1 MRGRK
6 RIFTPQD
13 DEELRNLVNTFG
25 ESSWTDIAIGMPLGF
40 SSRQCRERWRN
51 YASPSLHNQLWTDED
66 DRKLI
71 DEFARLGPRWVM
83 IAEAFPGRSGN
94 TVRNRYFL
102 LKRKKDRQQKGAEL
116 AQSAYGQGQNHCQSG
131 RADAATGT
139 SWFNPDN
146 FTDLGQESFVSL
158 FFPPT

>member
-1 MRGRK
+1 M
-6 RIFTPQD
+6 FTPQD
-13 DEELRNLVNTFG
+13 DGELRNLVNTFG
-25 ESSWTDIAIGMPLGF
+25 DGNWTDIAIRMPSGL

-51 YASPSLHNQLWTDED
+51 YVSPSLHNQNWTDED

-71 DEFARLGPRWVM
+71 DEFARLGPRWAI

-102 LKRKKDRQQKGAEL
+102 LKRKKDKQRKAAEL
-116 AQSAYGQGQNHCQSG
+116 AQPPFEQGQVQCQPG

-139 SWFNPDN
+139 SWFDPNN
-146 FTDLGQESFVSL
+146 FTDLGQDSFASL
-158 FFPPT
+158 LFPPT

>member
-1 MRGRK
+1 M
-6 RIFTPQD
+6 FTPQD

-25 ESSWTDIAIGMPLGF
+25 EGSWTDIAIRMPLGF

-51 YASPSLHNQLWTDED
+51 YVNPSLHNQNWTDED

-71 DEFARLGPRWVM
+71 DEFARRGSRWAT

-102 LKRKKDRQQKGAEL
+102 LKRKKDRQQKAAEL
-116 AQSAYGQGQNHCQSG
+116 PQPSFEQGINHCQSG
-131 RADAATGT
+131 RADAATET
-139 SWFNPDN
+139 PWFDPNS
-146 FTDLGQESFVSL
+146 FTDLGQDSFVSL
-158 FFPPT
+158 LFPPT